1 SVADTEA
8 ARNVLAAWHGAPR
21 IGEWVVSINLPAFT
35 ITILLTILLY
45 IGIRES
51 ARANAAMVVLKIGLV
66 LAFIGI
72 GAGTICKRGEGQ
84 WTPFAPNGFKG
95 IWQGAALGFF
105 SYIGFDAVS
114 TAGEETKNPQRDLP
128 RGLVWSLVICTVLY
142 VLTAAVLTGVVPTS
156 EMV

>member
-1 SVADTEA
+1 
-8 ARNVLAAWHGAPR
+8 
-21 IGEWVVSINLPAFT
+21 
-35 ITILLTILLY
+35 ILLTILLF

-66 LAFIGI
+66 LAFIGV
-72 GAGTICKRGEGQ
+72 GAWTILRRGEAH

-114 TAGEETKNPQRDLP
+114 TAGEETKNPQKDLP
-128 RGLVWSLVICTVLY
+128 RGLIWSLIICTVLY
-142 VLTAAVLTGVVPTS
+142 VLVAAVLTGVVRYSDFSTNDPLAFA
-156 EMV
+156 